1 MSDKELWRSKVVAG
15 VAFCLWLT
23 SLFLVGFVDQGARP
37 WSGLSILAQGW
48 LGLVVICAAW
58 YANPLFLVSLLILAT
73 SDKAPRILAVIAVL
87 LSLDTFRFADMP
99 SNPNVPTIYAYGA
112 GAVLWF
118 AAMFTAMIAAGL
130 REVELREGG
139 LTLGKFLT
147 DPIAVFGS
155 LTLFIGAVL
164 VLHWIDD
171 DRRDASETELRYLS
185 LAPIK
190 RGPVCK
196 EHIADPQKTMLLDG
210 PLELR
215 GEGYPLT
222 SPNRLLALGIPVV
235 RSDGYDYSLANKD
248 DLGSVVVTP
257 SIGESSA
264 ILKVEEKSSSWIKA
278 KLQNARDGSTL
289 FEQWWVQGGRTGHNY
304 CPDLDSRSMSAKD
317 QPWRLI
323 AQALGGMKTFHPPAN
338 MSRSDT
344 FGDSK
349 TWLSAVS
356 VSVQASPVADS
367 ARSNLSCLPEKGVI
381 AENELPTKARSD
393 FPSGNGFHIGN
404 KVFLSGLAKEIRAT
418 CHGND
423 IYLFKSWENSGGE
436 SFIVYLQS
444 RSATDFGPGTTRTFS
459 VPYRGKMHLEG
470 GVPTLD
476 LRRIVDPG
484 NPLIIEVI
492 NTYSGELLT
501 VTANFPK

>member
-1 MSDKELWRSKVVAG
+1 MSNKKMLCSKVVAG
-15 VAFCLWLT
+15 MAFCLWLT
-23 SLFLVGFVDQGARP
+23 SLFLVGFVDQSAAPLSGAN
-37 WSGLSILAQGW
+37 ILAQGW
-48 LGLVVICAAW
+48 LGLGIICAAW
-58 YANPLFLVSLLILAT
+58 YANPLFLMSLLKLAT
-73 SDKAPRILAVIAVL
+73 TDKSPWVLAVIAVL

-99 SNPNVPTIYAYGA
+99 PNPNVPAIYAYGT
-112 GAVLWF
+112 GAALWF
-118 AAMFTAMIAAGL
+118 AAIFMVMIATGV
-130 REVELREGG
+130 RNVELREGE
-139 LTLGKFLT
+139 LTLGKLCT
-147 DPIAVFGS
+147 DPLVVVGS
-155 LTLFIGAVL
+155 ISLCIGAAL
-164 VLHWIDD
+164 VLHWINN
-171 DRRDASETELRYLS
+171 DRRDASETELRYLL

-190 RGPVCK
+190 RGTVCK
-196 EHIADPQKTMLLDG
+196 EHVADPQNTMLLDG

-215 GEGYPLT
+215 GGGYPLT
-222 SPNRLLALGIPVV
+222 SLDRFLALGIPVV
-235 RSDGYDYSLANKD
+235 RSEGYDYSLANKD

-264 ILKVEEKSSSWIKA
+264 IFKVEEKSNSWIKA

-289 FEQWWVQGGRTGHNY
+289 FEQWWVQDGRPGHNY

-323 AQALGGMKTFHPPAN
+323 VQALGGMKTFHPPVN
-338 MSRSDT
+338 FSRSDA
-344 FGDSK
+344 FDSK
-349 TWLSAVS
+349 TWLSAAS
-356 VSVQASPVADS
+356 VSVQVSPLTDS
-367 ARSNLSCLPEKGVI
+367 ATINLNCLPEKGLI
-381 AENELPTKARSD
+381 AESELPTKARSD
-393 FPSGNGFHIGN
+393 FPSGNGFRIGN

-418 CHGND
+418 CHGNG

-436 SFIVYLQS
+436 SFLVYLQS

-476 LRRIVDPG
+476 LHRIVDTG
-484 NPLIIEVI
+484 NPLVIEVI

>member
-1 MSDKELWRSKVVAG
+1 MSDKKLLCSKVVAG
-15 VAFCLWLT
+15 MAFCLWLT
-23 SLFLVGFVDQGARP
+23 SLFLVGFVDQGAAP
-37 WSGLSILAQGW
+37 WSGANILAQGW
-48 LGLVVICAAW
+48 LGLGIICAAW
-58 YANPLFLVSLLILAT
+58 YANPLFLISLLKLAT
-73 SDKAPRILAVIAVL
+73 TDKAPWVLAVIAVL

-99 SNPNVPTIYAYGA
+99 PNPNVPTIYAYGI
-112 GAVLWF
+112 GAALWF
-118 AAMFTAMIAAGL
+118 AAMFTAMIATGV
-130 REVELREGG
+130 RNVESRDNE
-139 LTLGKFLT
+139 LTLGKLCA
-147 DPIAVFGS
+147 DPLVVAGS
-155 LTLFIGAVL
+155 ISLCIGAAL
-164 VLHWIDD
+164 VLHWINN
-171 DRRDASETELRYLS
+171 DRRDASETELRYLR

-196 EHIADPQKTMLLDG
+196 EHVADPQKTMLLDG

-248 DLGSVVVTP
+248 DLGSVVVTT

-264 ILKVEEKSSSWIKA
+264 ILKVEEKSNSWIKA
-278 KLQNARDGSTL
+278 TLQNARDGNTL
-289 FEQWWVQGGRTGHNY
+289 FEQWWVQGGQTGHNY
-304 CPDLDSRSMSAKD
+304 CPDLDSLSMSAKD

-338 MSRSDT
+338 LSRSHT

-349 TWLSAVS
+349 TWLSATS
-356 VSVQASPVADS
+356 VSVHASPLADS
-367 ARSNLSCLPEKGVI
+367 APSNLSCLSEKGLV

-393 FPSGNGFHIGN
+393 FPSGNGFRIGN

-436 SFIVYLQS
+436 SFFVYLQS

-476 LRRIVDPG
+476 LHRIVDPG
-484 NPLIIEVI
+484 NPLVIEVI

-501 VTANFPK
+501 VAANFPK